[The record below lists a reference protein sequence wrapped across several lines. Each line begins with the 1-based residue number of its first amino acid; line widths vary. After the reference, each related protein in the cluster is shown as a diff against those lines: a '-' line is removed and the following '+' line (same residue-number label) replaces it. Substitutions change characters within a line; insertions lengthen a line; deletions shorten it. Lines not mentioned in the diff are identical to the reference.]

1 MGKSQCINATATQRI
16 AMFQLAQSIESWKKQ
31 FYYRK
36 GISPWD
42 IYELSQHLEEEIAL
56 HQAKGLSDEI
66 AFQLATEHLGK
77 PELIENE
84 YSKLDR
90 SKKNGISLAVV
101 AKIIFN
107 IVRQHK
113 YIILLFWALLSGI
126 FAFQWRIYH
135 FYIIN
140 PTIES
145 LRFILLIIS
154 FVVVGV
160 FSFFMLSWVQLKKT
174 PSLLLLL
181 RSLLPIILFIVVDY
195 LITLTN
201 VLFSFFWIIPGVWFY
216 SRFFLAP
223 WLILDKPSSIKA
235 SLRESYWLTSA
246 QPFIWL
252 FFSLIFTLMNFFVVA
267 LWIMIMHNQYQL
279 FYQTFYL
286 LFKAIVI
293 AVIYNYLTTVVP
305 LERS

>member
-1 MGKSQCINATATQRI
+1 MGKSQCVNATATQRI

-42 IYELSQHLEEEIAL
+42 IYELNQHLEEEIAL

-154 FVVVGV
+154 FVVMGIFSYLV
-160 FSFFMLSWVQLKKT
+160 FSWVQFKKT
-174 PSLLLLL
+174 PTLSLLL
-181 RSLLPIILFIVVDY
+181 RRLLPITLFIIIDY
-195 LITLTN
+195 LITSTN
-201 VLFSFFWIIPGVWFY
+201 VLLSFLFIIPGVWFY

-223 WLILDKPSSIKA
+223 WIILNKSSSIKA

-252 FFSLIFTLMNFFVVA
+252 FFSLIFTLMNFIVVA

>member
-1 MGKSQCINATATQRI
+1 MGKSQCIDATATQRI

-154 FVVVGV
+154 FVVMGIFSYLV
-160 FSFFMLSWVQLKKT
+160 FSWVQFKKT
-174 PSLLLLL
+174 PTLSLLL
-181 RSLLPIILFIVVDY
+181 R
-195 LITLTN
+195 
-201 VLFSFFWIIPGVWFY
+201 
-216 SRFFLAP
+216 
-223 WLILDKPSSIKA
+223 
-235 SLRESYWLTSA
+235 
-246 QPFIWL
+246 
-252 FFSLIFTLMNFFVVA
+252 
-267 LWIMIMHNQYQL
+267 
-279 FYQTFYL
+279 
-286 LFKAIVI
+286 
-293 AVIYNYLTTVVP
+293 
-305 LERS
+305 